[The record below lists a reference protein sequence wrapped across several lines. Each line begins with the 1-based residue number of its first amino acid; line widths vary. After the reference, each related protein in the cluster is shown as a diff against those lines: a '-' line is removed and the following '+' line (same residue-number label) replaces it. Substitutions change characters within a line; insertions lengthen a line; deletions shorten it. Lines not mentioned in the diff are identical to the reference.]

1 MNTSKTLQRVCK
13 VLTANQCST
22 NKYMLGSKGV
32 IRVGLSS
39 RLRKVGKDN
48 WLWGLQTRGT
58 LFFYLPYYGNLSKG
72 AL

>member
-1 MNTSKTLQRVCK
+1 
-13 VLTANQCST
+13 
-22 NKYMLGSKGV
+22 MLGSKGV